1 MGAIKNARHPF
12 YNHCDEALDQIRHAG
27 RYRTFTPLSRQAE
40 HFPVYEEE
48 RQDVSGARDVV
59 VWSTNDYLG
68 MGVVPEVQEAAIEAV
83 RAHGAGAGG
92 TRNIA
97 GTSPLH
103 NQLEAELAAL
113 HGKEAGLLFISGYV
127 SNQASLQTILT
138 SMPGWICFPTGSTMP
153 P

>member
-97 GTSPLH
+97 GTSRC
-103 NQLEAELAAL
+103 
-113 HGKEAGLLFISGYV
+113 
-127 SNQASLQTILT
+127 TT
-138 SMPGWICFPTGSTMP
+138 SSRPNWP
-153 P
+153 PCMVRKQGFCSFRAMCPIRPACKRS